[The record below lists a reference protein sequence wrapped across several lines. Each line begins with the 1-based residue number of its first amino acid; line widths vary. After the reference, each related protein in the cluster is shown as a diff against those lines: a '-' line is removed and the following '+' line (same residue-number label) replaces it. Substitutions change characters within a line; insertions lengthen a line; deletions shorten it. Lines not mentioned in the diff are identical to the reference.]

1 MTMPEFHAFTIIL
14 LALLADALFAGIP
27 MLRHVLGAPVAG
39 MAALSG
45 WLDAR
50 LNRPRRS
57 ESNRK
62 FRGAIAVVFMIGLA
76 FGIGAALEGLASQS
90 ALGWML
96 EVLLAGAM
104 LTQRRGFDVAW
115 KIRRAVGGGDLDAA
129 RVLLGPQVSY
139 DATRDDAH
147 ALARGAIEICA
158 MRMPLRRYSG
168 ISCLVCRPCLHFVR
182 SM

>member
-50 LNRPRRS
+50 LNRPQRS

-104 LTQRRGFDVAW
+104 LTQRRGFDVA
-115 KIRRAVGGGDLDAA
+115 
-129 RVLLGPQVSY
+129 
-139 DATRDDAH
+139 
-147 ALARGAIEICA
+147 
-158 MRMPLRRYSG
+158 
-168 ISCLVCRPCLHFVR
+168 
-182 SM
+182 